1 MILIV
6 ERMGQLEAEG
16 MTKREALVVAMH
28 DQFRPALML
37 ILASGLGMLPIAL
50 GSGIGS
56 ENRVGIGVASVG
68 GILVAGLFTLTV
80 LPAIVSLFTRG
91 ERPQGR

>member
-16 MTKREALVVAMH
+16 MTKREALVVSMH

-91 ERPQGR
+91 ERRAK

>member
-1 MILIV
+1 MPDAPHSFRYVPHTGEDVRAML
-6 ERMGQLEAEG
+6 ER
-16 MTKREALVVAMH
+16 
-28 DQFRPALML
+28 
-37 ILASGLGMLPIAL
+37 
-50 GSGIGS
+50 
-56 ENRVGIGVASVG
+56 IGVASVG